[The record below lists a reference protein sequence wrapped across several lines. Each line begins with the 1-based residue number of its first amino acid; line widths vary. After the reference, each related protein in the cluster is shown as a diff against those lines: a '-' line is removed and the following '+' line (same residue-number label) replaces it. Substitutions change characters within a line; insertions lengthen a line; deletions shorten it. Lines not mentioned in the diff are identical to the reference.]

1 MSEVEEQEAPSDYSK
16 GGYHPIKI
24 SEILNGRYY
33 IIRKLGWGHF
43 STVWLSWDLHSKRFV
58 ALKVVKSAD
67 HFTET
72 ALDEI
77 ELLRCVR
84 DSAPSDPYHD
94 RVIQLLDDFK
104 IVGPNGRHV
113 CLVFEVLGCNL
124 LKLIIKSNYFGIP
137 LNNVK
142 RIMRQVLEGLDYL
155 HTKCKIIHTDIKPE
169 NILLTVSENHIRR
182 LAFEATRCLK
192 FGLKLPTSLVSNVPI
207 QPKPSDISSKT
218 SRNKKKKLK
227 ARARKNRNRLE
238 GDFVEYLSSNEGH
251 NESSSN
257 NNNNIDS
264 NVSNASS
271 TRTQEAENHDDED
284 PVECALNSSI
294 DEPPPKQ
301 ELRIMRIRIQEE
313 LKERDIGSTGTN
325 NEADD
330 MNNGTN
336 MMKSND
342 SNNCIASPSYSSAN
356 EEELERQ
363 KLLVLCGDGEVAT
376 DYNEGDPSKDDMDI
390 EVKIADLG
398 NACWQ
403 HNHFT
408 DAIQTRHYR
417 CLEVILGAEYG
428 PSADIWSA
436 ACMAFE
442 LATGDYLFEPHEGQ
456 GYSRDDDH
464 LAHIIELL
472 GDIPFG
478 ITQSGKY
485 AKGFFNKKGKFFSDI
500 PLIHQSIV

>member
-1 MSEVEEQEAPSDYSK
+1 MSEVEEQEAPSDYTK

-77 ELLRCVR
+77 KLLKCVR
-84 DSAPSDPYHD
+84 DSAPNDPYHD

-104 IVGPNGRHV
+104 IIGPNGRHV

-137 LNNVK
+137 LINVK

-169 NILLTVSENHIRR
+169 NILLTVSEDHIKK
-182 LAFEATRCLK
+182 LAYEATKCLK
-192 FGLKLPTSLVSNVPI
+192 FGLKLPSSLVSNVPT
-207 QPKPSDISSKT
+207 QPRPPDVSSKT

-227 ARARKNRNRLE
+227 ARAKKNRSRLE
-238 GDFVEYLSSNEGH
+238 GDFVEYLSLNT
-251 NESSSN
+251 SSTN
-257 NNNNIDS
+257 PAN
-264 NVSNASS
+264 NVSNSSS
-271 TRTQEAENHDDED
+271 TRTQEVED
-284 PVECALNSSI
+284 REASTEPSALSSN
-294 DEPPPKQ
+294 ETNTKSPAAKQ
-301 ELRIMRIRIQEE
+301 EKPEDNYD
-313 LKERDIGSTGTN
+313 KTN
-325 NEADD
+325 P
-330 MNNGTN
+330 NN
-336 MMKSND
+336 
-342 SNNCIASPSYSSAN
+342 SNNHNTDSPLYSTTN
-356 EEELERQ
+356 EDDLERQ
-363 KLLVLCGDGEVAT
+363 RLQELCEEKDGLDDRIER
-376 DYNEGDPSKDDMDI
+376 DPTKDEMEI

-456 GYSRDDDH
+456 GYTRDDDH

-472 GDIPFG
+472 GDIPFD
-478 ITQSGKY
+478 ITQTGKY
-485 AKGFFNKKGKFFSDI
+485 AKAFFNKKGKLITTPYSQKFS
-500 PLIHQSIV
+500 SN